1 MKWSAT
7 SHAFGSSFGFPNE
20 VRELLQ
26 MIAIDLATPP
36 LRRRMNSAA
45 FTIGV
50 DLGGTNLRIG
60 VYTRVS
66 GLLETTQLLTRLA
79 NGREAVASD
88 FSRPARVLGLASSFK
103 SPGPLWRPLDTLIF
117 ACKIPQPA

>member
-1 MKWSAT
+1 
-7 SHAFGSSFGFPNE
+7 
-20 VRELLQ
+20 
-26 MIAIDLATPP
+26 MIAIDLVTPP

-60 VYTRVS
+60 VYRPVS

-88 FSRPARVLGLASSFK
+88 FSRPAWVPGLASSFK
-103 SPGPLWRPLDTLIF
+103 SPGPFGRPLDTPIF
-117 ACKIPQPA
+117 ACKIPQPRMNLLNSH